1 MIKTLAIQT
10 KSFEIIRQLIV
21 LKAKYVIVGTMKTAF
36 ALVLASLLLIASGFD
51 SLAAPIPPLGPIDVS
66 GTVSELL
73 WVAEKKV
80 KGIRGMS
87 GSAGVDRVI
96 PAHFLMTLKAFQG
109 IDSETAR
116 AMTRYFDQEAFKYEK
131 KNFMPT
137 FIILKINHNDKNYLK
152 KGMKITVTGYTVMGD
167 EGGTWTHYRK
177 IDIIPPPTRP
187 DAIQQYLE
195 SSLESPNAGG
205 KMFCAYELYGAE
217 SQRNKTYL
225 YLWATCSEYYLKDAV
240 LRQGTAVSEPVAL
253 MAKVTP
259 GGYVIKAHKKPLD
272 GEGYG
277 ASIRKIFPHKYHD
290 AIFAE
295 GQKYDRR
302 AEALLRETAKKAR
315 AYYHLKENGK

>member
-1 MIKTLAIQT
+1 
-10 KSFEIIRQLIV
+10 
-21 LKAKYVIVGTMKTAF
+21 MKTAI
-36 ALVLASLLLIASGFD
+36 ALILATFLLHAAGFD
-51 SLAAPIPPLGPIDVS
+51 SLAAPIPPLGPMQVS

-96 PAHFLMTLKAFQG
+96 PAHFLMTLKGFQG
-109 IDSETAR
+109 IDAETAR

-152 KGMKITVTGYTVMGD
+152 KGMEITVTGYTVMGD
-167 EGGTWTHYRK
+167 EGGTWTHYTK
-177 IDIIPPPTRP
+177 LDILPPQSRSDT
-187 DAIQQYLE
+187 IQQYLE
-195 SSLESPNAGG
+195 SSLESPTAGG

-217 SQRNKTYL
+217 SKRNKKYL
-225 YLWATCSEYYLKDAV
+225 YLWATCSEYYLKDAL
-240 LRQGTAVSEPVAL
+240 LRQGAAVSIPIAL
-253 MAKVTP
+253 IAEATP
-259 GGYVIKAHKKPLD
+259 DGYLIKAQMKPVD
-272 GEGYG
+272 GEDYG
-277 ASIRKIFPHKYHD
+277 ASIRRIFPRKYHD

-315 AYYHLKENGK
+315 AYYQLKENGK